1 MDVAEVGF
9 IDSYLEESL
18 QALRSFIEESNAKS
32 VILAIS
38 DLVTESLRAGNKVLL
53 AGNGGSAGDSQ
64 HIAGEFV
71 SRLFFDRSPL
81 PAIALTTDTS
91 VITAIGNDYGFEQ
104 VFERQVLGL
113 GVRGDV
119 FIGISTSGES
129 LNVLRGLTAA
139 KSKKMVTVGFTG
151 ARESSM
157 DSLCDQI
164 LHVPSNKTAII
175 QQIHIIAAHLICG
188 LVERRMFETTSVN
201 FGRNANVR

>member
-1 MDVAEVGF
+1 MDIAEVRF
-9 IDSYLEESL
+9 IDSYLEDSL
-18 QALRSFIEESNAKS
+18 QALRSFIEKSNAKD

-38 DLVTESLRAGNKVLL
+38 DLVTGSLRGGNKVLL

-91 VITAIGNDYGFEQ
+91 VITAIANDYGFEQ

-129 LNVLRGLTAA
+129 PNVLRGLKAA

-151 ARESSM
+151 ARECSM
-157 DSLCDQI
+157 DSLCDEI
-164 LHVPSNKTAII
+164 LHVPSDKTAII
-175 QQIHIIAAHLICG
+175 QQIHIIAAHMICG
-188 LVERRMFETTSVN
+188 LVERRMFETSATSSL
-201 FGRNANVR
+201 NAHVR